1 MYRYGGMGRSSR
13 SGLGQTLNCPG
24 DPGCPGNPVPPGTPQ
39 NIAEILY
46 ASNVGPAYVPQS
58 PPLVPAPA
66 APLTSAGFTRWI
78 NANAVTVLIGAAVF
92 LVAWKVIQK

>member
-13 SGLGQTLNCPG
+13 SGLGQVSTDVLANLPMQG
-24 DPGCPGNPVPPGTPQ
+24 PSLATTGAFTAPQ
-39 NIAEILY
+39 Y
-46 ASNVGPAYVPQS
+46 TVQPSQS
-58 PPLVPAPA
+58 DQ
-66 APLTSAGFTRWI
+66 FTTWI